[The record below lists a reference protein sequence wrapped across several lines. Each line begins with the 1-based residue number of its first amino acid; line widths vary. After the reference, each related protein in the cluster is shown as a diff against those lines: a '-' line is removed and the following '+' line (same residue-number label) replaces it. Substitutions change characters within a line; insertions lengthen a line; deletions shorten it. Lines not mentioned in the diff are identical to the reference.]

1 MLEVEPINVE
11 THCVGLI
18 AGWGRYPIVVAEAL
32 RNQGCQVVCLGVK
45 EHADPLLRE
54 ICHAYS
60 EIGIGKLGGAIRY
73 FRQQQVT
80 RATMAGKFHKTLLMQ
95 GHWVKHLPDW
105 RAFRTFFPH
114 FFSMSKDRKDDTL
127 LRAVI
132 DAFAEDGITFVPA
145 TEFVPE
151 ILVKAG
157 TITKRQPTRAELKD
171 IEFGWTIAKKI
182 GEVDIGQSV
191 AVQGQAILAVEAI
204 EGTDACI
211 RRAGE
216 LCKGRSFTVVKVAK
230 PKQDMRFDVPT
241 IGKGTVESLV
251 KAGAKVLAIEA
262 NKTIFL
268 DQEEVIEL
276 ANQHQLAIVALR
288 RDAAT
293 GRFREAA

>member
-1 MLEVEPINVE
+1 MHHERHDPEAVPR
-11 THCVGLI
+11 VGLI
-18 AGWGRYPIVVAEAL
+18 AGWGSYPIVVAEGL
-32 RNQGCQVVCLGVK
+32 RAQGSQVVCLGVAG
-45 EHADPLLRE
+45 HADPVLRE
-54 ICHAYS
+54 MSDAYS
-60 EIGIGKLGGAIRY
+60 DIGIAKIGGAIRY
-73 FRQQQVT
+73 FRKQGVT

-95 GHWVKHLPDW
+95 QHWTTLLPDW
-105 RAFRTFFPH
+105 RTMRTFFPH
-114 FFSMSKDRKDDTL
+114 FGSLTKDRKDDTL

-157 TITKRQPTRAELKD
+157 TITKRQPSRSEMKD

-191 AVQGQAILAVEAI
+191 AVQGRAILAVEAI

-216 LCKGRSFTVVKVAK
+216 LCKGRGFTLVKVAK

-241 IGKGTVESLV
+241 IGIGTVESLV
-251 KAGAKVLAIEA
+251 NAGAKVLAVEA
-262 NKTIFL
+262 DKTIFL
-268 DQEEVIEL
+268 DREEVIAF
-276 ANQHQLAIVALR
+276 ANQHQLAILALK
-288 RDAAT
+288 RDAAS
-293 GRFREAA
+293 GQLSRAA

>member
-1 MLEVEPINVE
+1 MQGNQTTNVNSSRI
-11 THCVGLI
+11 GLI

-32 RNQGCQVVCLGVK
+32 RAQGCQIVCLGVAG
-45 EHADPLLRE
+45 HADPVLRE
-54 ICHAYS
+54 MSDAYS
-60 EIGIGKLGGAIRY
+60 DIGIAKLGGAIRY
-73 FRQQQVT
+73 FRQQGVK

-95 GHWVKHLPDW
+95 AHWTKLLPDW
-105 RAFRTFFPH
+105 RALRTFFPH
-114 FFSMSKDRKDDTL
+114 FWSLTQDRKDDTL

-132 DAFAEDGITFVPA
+132 GAFAEDGITFVPA
-145 TEFVPE
+145 TEFIPE

-157 TITKRQPTRAELKD
+157 HLTKRQPSRAELKD
-171 IEFGWTIAKKI
+171 IEFGWKIAKKI

-216 LCKGRSFTVVKVAK
+216 LCKGRGFTVVKVAK

-251 KAGAKVLAIEA
+251 KAGARVLAIEA
-262 NKTIFL
+262 DKTIFL
-268 DQEEVIEL
+268 DQAEVIDF
-276 ANQHQLAIVALR
+276 ADRHQLAIVALR
-288 RDAAT
+288 PAAS
-293 GRFREAA
+293 GQLLEAA